1 MLTFLTSY
9 NGIFKQAKL
18 VTDMDIWRQ
27 KHIGMRS
34 HFNTTLKFLTN
45 FYIAL
50 SDATFGNIALVYD
63 VNLSGIYI
71 IQYISIY

>member
-1 MLTFLTSY
+1 
-9 NGIFKQAKL
+9 
-18 VTDMDIWRQ
+18 MDIWRQ

-45 FYIAL
+45 IYIAL
-50 SDATFGNIALVYD
+50 SDATFRKLALVYD

-71 IQYISIY
+71 IQYI